1 MPQSARRGVVGAIHD
16 RGKMPS
22 ELRTERTGDGTLV
35 LTMSDPATR
44 NTLSEQLFAAGI
56 EALNV
61 AESDTS
67 VRCLVLQGDA
77 GNFCAGGNI
86 PGLRQRRVADP
97 SVQMQMLERFH
108 QFIEALRACPKP
120 VIAAVE
126 GAAAGGGFSIAL
138 ACDLIVAAEDAR
150 FMMSHA
156 RLGLTPD
163 GGGSWHLAQLLPR
176 PLALQAIWLAEP
188 FSARQLEA
196 HGVVVHVTDSG
207 HALAGARALAGRLAA
222 MAPNAVAAA
231 KDLVNQAARGTLL
244 AHLALERDQMLQSL
258 FHPNGGEGLQAF
270 VEKRA
275 PRFR

>member
-1 MPQSARRGVVGAIHD
+1 
-16 RGKMPS
+16 MPS
-22 ELRTERTGDGTLV
+22 EMRSERAGSTLV

-44 NTLSEQLFAAGI
+44 NTLSEQLFAAGV

-61 AESDTS
+61 AESDS
-67 VRCLVLQGDA
+67 EVRCVVLQGDG

-86 PGLRQRRVADP
+86 GGLRERRAADP

-108 QFIEALRACPKP
+108 EFIEALRACPKP
-120 VIAAVE
+120 VVAAVE

-138 ACDLIVAAEDAR
+138 ACDLLVAAEDAR

-163 GGGSWHLAQLLPR
+163 GGGSWHLARLLPR
-176 PLALQAIWLAEP
+176 PLALQAVWLAEP

-196 HGVVVHVTDSG
+196 HGLALQVTASG
-207 HALAGARALAGRLAA
+207 GALAAALALAERLAA
-222 MAPNAVAAA
+222 MAPNTLAAG
-231 KDLVNQAARGTLL
+231 KELVNQARHDTLSK
-244 AHLALERDQMLQSL
+244 HLTLERDQMLQTL
-258 FHPNGGEGLQAF
+258 FHPNGGEGLLAF
-270 VEKRA
+270 AEKRA

>member
-1 MPQSARRGVVGAIHD
+1 
-16 RGKMPS
+16 MPS
-22 ELRTERTGDGTLV
+22 ELQTERVGGTLV

-61 AESDTS
+61 AESDAS
-67 VRCLVLQGDA
+67 VRCLVLQGD
-77 GNFCAGGNI
+77 GGHFCAGGNI
-86 PGLRQRRVADP
+86 AGLRERRAADP

-108 QFIEALRACPKP
+108 EFIEALRACPKP

-196 HGVVVHVTDSG
+196 HGLVAQVTDSG
-207 HALAGARALAGRLAA
+207 RALAGARALAEQLAA
-222 MAPNAVAAA
+222 MAPNALAAA
-231 KDLVNQAARGTLL
+231 KDLVNQAPRDTLVK
-244 AHLALERDQMLQSL
+244 HLTLERDQMLQTL

>member
-1 MPQSARRGVVGAIHD
+1 
-16 RGKMPS
+16 MPS
-22 ELRTERTGDGTLV
+22 EMRSERVGATLV

-56 EALNV
+56 EALSV
-61 AESDTS
+61 AESDAEL
-67 VRCLVLQGDA
+67 RCVVLQGDG

-86 PGLRQRRVADP
+86 TGLRERRAADP
-97 SVQMQMLERFH
+97 SVQMQMLEHFH
-108 QFIEALRACPKP
+108 EFIEALRACPKP

-163 GGGSWHLAQLLPR
+163 GGGSWHLAHLVPR
-176 PLALQAIWLAEP
+176 SLALQAIWLAEP
-188 FSARQLEA
+188 LGARQLEA
-196 HGVVVHVTDSG
+196 HGVVTRVTDSG
-207 HALAGARALAGRLAA
+207 RALDGAHALARQLAL
-222 MAPNAVAAA
+222 MAPNAIAAG
-231 KDLVNQAARGTLL
+231 KDLVNQAAGASLSKQLT
-244 AHLALERDQMLQSL
+244 LERDQMLQSL

-270 VEKRA
+270 ADKRT

>member
-1 MPQSARRGVVGAIHD
+1 
-16 RGKMPS
+16 MPS
-22 ELRTERTGDGTLV
+22 ELRSERAGSTLV

-44 NTLSEQLFAAGI
+44 NTLSAQLFAAGI
-56 EALNV
+56 EALSV
-61 AESDTS
+61 AESDPS
-67 VRCLVLQGDA
+67 VRCVVLQGDA
-77 GNFCAGGNI
+77 GHFCAGGNI
-86 PGLRQRRVADP
+86 TGLRERRAADP
-97 SVQMQMLERFH
+97 SVQMQMIEHFH
-108 QFIEALRACPKP
+108 ELIEALRACPKP

-188 FSARQLEA
+188 FTARQLEA
-196 HGVVVHVTDSG
+196 HGLVTQVTDSG
-207 HALAGARALAGRLAA
+207 RASTAACALAERLAA
-222 MAPNAVAAA
+222 MAPNALAAA
-231 KDLVNQAARGTLL
+231 KDLVNQARRETLSK
-244 AHLALERDQMLQSL
+244 HLAAERDQMLQTL

-270 VEKRA
+270 VERRA

>member
-1 MPQSARRGVVGAIHD
+1 
-16 RGKMPS
+16 MPS
-22 ELRTERTGDGTLV
+22 ELRSERIGSTLV

-56 EALNV
+56 EALGV
-61 AESDTS
+61 ADADAEL
-67 VRCLVLQGDA
+67 RCVVLQGD
-77 GNFCAGGNI
+77 GGHFCAGGNI
-86 PGLRQRRVADP
+86 AGLRERRAADP

-108 QFIEALRACPKP
+108 EFVEALRACPKP

-163 GGGSWHLAQLLPR
+163 GGGSWHLARLLPR

-188 FSARQLEA
+188 FGARELA
-196 HGVVVHVTDSG
+196 THGLVAQVSDSG
-207 HALAGARALAGRLAA
+207 RALASALALAERLAA
-222 MAPNAVAAA
+222 MAPNAVAAG
-231 KDLVNQAARGTLL
+231 KELVNQALREPLARQLT
-244 AHLALERDQMLQSL
+244 AERDQMLEAL

-270 VEKRA
+270 ADKRA

>member
-1 MPQSARRGVVGAIHD
+1 
-16 RGKMPS
+16 MPS
-22 ELRTERTGDGTLV
+22 ELQTERVGGTLV

-61 AESDTS
+61 AESDAS
-67 VRCLVLQGDA
+67 VRCLVVQGD
-77 GNFCAGGNI
+77 GGHFCAGGNI
-86 PGLRQRRVADP
+86 AGLRERRAADP

-108 QFIEALRACPKP
+108 EFIEALRACPKP

-163 GGGSWHLAQLLPR
+163 GGGSWQLAQMLPR
-176 PLALQAIWLAEP
+176 PMALRAIWLAEP

-196 HGVVVHVTDSG
+196 HGLVAQVTDSG
-207 HALAGARALAGRLAA
+207 RALAGARTLAERLAA
-222 MAPNAVAAA
+222 MAPNALAAA
-231 KDLVNQAARGTLL
+231 KDLVNQAPRDTL
-244 AHLALERDQMLQSL
+244 AKHLTLERDQMLQTL